1 MKPYALDPNRI
12 LQQINC
18 HDRKRQWFIS
28 ISWGY
33 SIQIYTY
40 FLTAK
45 ELATPLLTFKT
56 WRSSSDGPF
65 MFKTRPLGPDACQRP
80 VTYFMDGVE
89 DVGDSGTKTWY
100 SVADKNYGFCGKS
113 EHSQVTKMKRILV
126 TSMTMDTDY
135 WNNVRNFLLF
145 SHIELIILKLV

>member
-65 MFKTRPLGPDACQRP
+65 MFKTRPLGPVPSLILWMVWR
-80 VTYFMDGVE
+80 MLGI
-89 DVGDSGTKTWY
+89 VGRKLG
-100 SVADKNYGFCGKS
+100 A
-113 EHSQVTKMKRILV
+113 E
-126 TSMTMDTDY
+126 MTMLPGD
-135 WNNVRNFLLF
+135 
-145 SHIELIILKLV
+145 